1 MIILIYTDLIGN
13 YPYYGNCLL
22 GLLSQEDVKM
32 ANFNISINGI
42 KVVPKDNRYLL
53 QKDGIKMYCGFGELN
68 KSIPE
73 FEKQLKKEKRT
84 LQTV

>member
-32 ANFNISINGI
+32 ENFNVSINGI

-73 FEKQLKKEKRT
+73 FESS
-84 LQTV
+84 